1 MPMSLK
7 LRMLYVISWPNMD
20 TTSQGVGGIAIRGI
34 VDLPWFVGVTS
45 FWVDRLPDAVLVVE
59 DEGFALLGRL
69 AMGHV
74 SRSHTVISEQ
84 QPLTPLASQTNHWY
98 GGSQV
103 LSLG

>member
-7 LRMLYVISWPNMD
+7 LRMLCVVSWPNMD
-20 TTSQGVGGIAIRGI
+20 TTSQEIEGIAIRGI

-45 FWVDRLPDAVLVVE
+45 FWVDRLSKAALVVE

-69 AMGHV
+69 AIGHV
-74 SRSHTVISEQ
+74 SRSHTVTSEQ
-84 QPLTPLASQTNHWY
+84 QPMKPLASQTNHWY